1 MNPNCNVA
9 TPVLIPESP
18 HPHPHH
24 RAGVKFSEASK
35 IKLRASLKA
44 SWARRKAAKEF
55 QPKILKSPALSSE
68 AYPPQKTEEEVSIY
82 KQIHSDAPALDRS
95 SYTAAENLLAN
106 YVRVLWQFAYKAGVS
121 AECLTKLVADQKPK

>member
-18 HPHPHH
+18 HPHPH
-24 RAGVKFSEASK
+24 
-35 IKLRASLKA
+35 
-44 SWARRKAAKEF
+44 